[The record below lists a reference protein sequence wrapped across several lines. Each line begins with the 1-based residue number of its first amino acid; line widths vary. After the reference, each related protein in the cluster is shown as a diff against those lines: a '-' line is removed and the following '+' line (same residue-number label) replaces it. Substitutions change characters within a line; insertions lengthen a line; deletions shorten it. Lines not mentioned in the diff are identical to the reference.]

1 MGFMVA
7 RQSSALNDIDFGS
20 SSGLSGARPPIS
32 FLSVSISSSRSTM
45 ISSNFVDYIVWF
57 FD

>member
-1 MGFMVA
+1 MVA